1 MSEKISISEIIEQ
14 KSTSCDENKKL
25 WQASKDIIKSVVEHS
40 KQISSQM
47 TEYDIHDERHS
58 EKVIEIM
65 ENLLD
70 EKLKQL
76 SFYELILL
84 YLSAYLHDSGMA
96 LPKWE
101 YEALRVVEG
110 CDEFFDSTLR
120 FSIKNDFKSPQ
131 TFDEIKAIVQN
142 AKLFDY
148 NSAKNYI
155 FIENSEDKVVE
166 NISKLILEYEAFR
179 NRYVTQLKEKNN
191 NYDYI
196 EFSKVIRSEFIRI
209 THHKKAVSNIKNLK
223 NKIETAISP
232 YYTNSFLQ
240 DLGNICQAHGENL
253 DFIKKLP
260 KESEDWENN
269 KNNIQFLALILRLGD
284 IIHFSSDRAPLSLYS
299 EKQISNEA
307 SLKHWKVKFQDVKYT
322 FSTAE
327 DQISISFQ
335 AFCSEPEMYY
345 FLTDYINGI
354 DEEINHFY
362 RLKQNWEKL
371 EKFDNYNII
380 LNPTV
385 LRDNIKYDS
394 DVFIPDDKM
403 KFTLNQAKILNLL
416 MGVQLYKD
424 EFACL
429 REVYQNALD
438 TSKCLLAYNKT
449 KGVSEKIAI
458 EFGVGEEELEGRKRK
473 YIYCLDH
480 GLGMNKHI
488 VENYLLHI
496 GNSYYKS
503 KDFDAKNTDWKFD
516 VKPTSQF
523 GIGILSCYMIAD
535 KLGVTSIYYENQ
547 KELSFILSGI
557 SERFYYRTPQIS
569 DKEKIGAHGTLI
581 KLFLKDSYAKVINA
595 DYIPKMPLF
604 LTERKDEDIAL
615 LDNVEKVKNNLF
627 YILFNY
633 IGIPHSEI
641 HVCVNTTKGE
651 KHPIYQ
657 YNQVFEY
664 KNYDGISKDDIEK
677 LIANYYFL
685 DWHNPYK
692 KYIENIDLIRNH
704 LIETKTKNITLYTI
718 LSLPRKGI
726 TEDDLRILTYAN
738 FIGYKNRTLCI
749 DGIAVNKP
757 PHGLSDYLGS
767 SDKILYYNTLIN
779 FCGENKPILSIDRT
793 SCVQL
798 PSLSSDELTLLKEK
812 LLSNIEEQIIQHIQE
827 EKINSEDKE
836 FLLLY
841 QFICSQCYS
850 YASKIF
856 LDIVRKLDIDI
867 NFYDEGLNQIKISE
881 FVSND
886 EITIGNVNT
895 QDYQEISRQILLG
908 KCINAKLINI
918 SDENLY
924 INSSEYTDIP
934 KRKYYMGDEKSSLST
949 CAIRADKWEGKFAEY
964 DVVSCLWPIVNP
976 KLFDKLTCIVQQNSI
991 SSHCKVI
998 DSSSNA
1004 IQAIARLDPTLINPK
1019 YGIGYRDSS
1028 SFNKEKANIGYP
1040 DKIANEFWLFE
1051 LSNHGET
1058 VRRDKKSPTLFAYI
1072 APRKLS
1078 DLEESRL
1085 KEYEQEDN
1093 IYVEGVR
1100 KGWSIYFLGAMQK
1113 YIIKPGIISRSEIE
1127 LQIPDSY
1134 KKITPD
1140 ISYFDTNNK
1149 QVL

>member
-25 WQASKDIIKSVVEHS
+25 WQVSKDIIESVVEHS

-47 TEYDIHDERHS
+47 SEYDIHDERHS

-65 ENLLD
+65 EHLLV
-70 EKLKQL
+70 EKIEKL

-96 LPKWE
+96 LPNWE
-101 YEALRVVEG
+101 YEALRAVEG
-110 CDEFFDSTLR
+110 CDKYYDSTLK

-166 NISKLILEYEAFR
+166 NISKLILEYETFR
-179 NRYVTQLKEKNN
+179 NRYVTQLKEKNKSC
-191 NYDYI
+191 DYI

-209 THHKKAVSNIKNLK
+209 THHKKAVNNIKNLK

-240 DLGNICQAHGENL
+240 DLENICQAHGENL

-299 EKQISNEA
+299 EKQISNEE
-307 SLKHWKVKFQDVKYT
+307 SLKHWKVKFQDIKYN
-322 FSTAE
+322 FSTIE
-327 DQISISFQ
+327 NQISISFQ
-335 AFCSEPEMYY
+335 AFCSDPEMYY
-345 FLTDYINGI
+345 FLTDYIDGI
-354 DEEINHFY
+354 DEEISNFY
-362 RLKQNWEKL
+362 CLKQNWEKL
-371 EKFDNYNII
+371 EKYNDYNII

-385 LRDNIKYDS
+385 LRDNIKYDR
-394 DVFIPDDKM
+394 DVFIPDEKM

-424 EFACL
+424 KFACL

-449 KGVSEKIAI
+449 KGISEKIAI

-480 GLGMNKHI
+480 GLGMDKYI

-547 KELSFILSGI
+547 KELSFVLSGI
-557 SERFYYRTPQIS
+557 SERFYYKAPLIS
-569 DKEKIGAHGTLI
+569 DKEKIGTHGTLI
-581 KLFLKDSYAKVINA
+581 KLFLKDSYAEVINA

-604 LTERKDEDIAL
+604 LMERMDEDIAL
-615 LDNVEKVKNNLF
+615 LDDVEKVKNNLF

-641 HVCVNTTKGE
+641 QVCVNTKND
-651 KHPIYQ
+651 KKYPLYQ
-657 YNQVFEY
+657 YNQIFDY
-664 KNYDGISKDDIEK
+664 TNYEEITKGDIEK
-677 LIANYYFL
+677 LAANYHFF
-685 DWHNPYK
+685 DGRNPYK

-726 TEDDLRILTYAN
+726 TEENLRILTYAN
-738 FIGYKNRTLCI
+738 FIGYKNRDLCI
-749 DGIAVNKP
+749 DGITVNNFP
-757 PHGLSDYLGS
+757 RGLSDCLGF
-767 SDKILYYNTLIN
+767 SDDILHHTLIN

-793 SCVQL
+793 SCVQF
-798 PSLSSDELTLLKEK
+798 PSFSSDELTQLKEK
-812 LLSNIEEQIIQHIQE
+812 FLFNIEEQIIQHIQD
-827 EKINSEDKE
+827 EKISSEDKE
-836 FLLLY
+836 FFLLY
-841 QFICSQCYS
+841 QFICSQYYS
-850 YASKIF
+850 NATKLL
-856 LDIVRKLDIDI
+856 LDISRKLDNDI
-867 NFYDEGLNQIKISE
+867 NFPDEGLNQIKISA

-886 EITIGNVNT
+886 ETIIKNVNT
-895 QDYQEISRQILLG
+895 RNYQEISRQILLG
-908 KCINAKLINI
+908 KCINAKLIEI
-918 SDENLY
+918 SDDTLY
-924 INSSEYTDIP
+924 INSSEYTDFP
-934 KRKYYMGDEKSSLST
+934 TRKYYMGDEKISLST

-976 KLFDKLTCIVQQNSI
+976 KLFDKLTCVYEQQNI
-991 SSHCKVI
+991 SPHCKLI
-998 DSSSNA
+998 DSSGNA
-1004 IQAIARLDPTLINPK
+1004 IQAIARLNPTLINPK
-1019 YGIGYRDSS
+1019 YGIGCRDNS
-1028 SFNKEKANIGYP
+1028 SFNKDNNDIGNP
-1040 DKIANEFWLFE
+1040 DKIANGFWLFE

-1072 APRKLS
+1072 APRKLN
-1078 DLEESRL
+1078 DLEESLL
-1085 KEYEQEDN
+1085 KEYELEDN
-1093 IYVEGVR
+1093 TYVEGVR

-1113 YIIKPGIISRSEIE
+1113 YIIVPGIISRSKIE
-1127 LQIPDSY
+1127 LRIPEAY
-1134 KKITPD
+1134 KKFTPD
-1140 ISYFDTNNK
+1140 ISYFNTDDK

>member
-25 WQASKDIIKSVVEHS
+25 WQVSKAIIQSVIEHS

-58 EKVIEIM
+58 EKVIEII
-65 ENLLD
+65 ENLLA
-70 EKLKQL
+70 EKIKQL

-96 LPKWE
+96 LPNWE
-101 YEALRVVEG
+101 YKALKAVEG
-110 CDEFFDSTLR
+110 CDKYFDSTLK

-131 TFDEIKAIVQN
+131 TFDEIKTIVQN
-142 AKLFDY
+142 ANLFDY

-299 EKQISNEA
+299 EKQISNEE
-307 SLKHWKVKFQDVKYT
+307 SLKHWKVKFQDVKYS
-322 FSTAE
+322 FSIIE
-327 DQISISFQ
+327 GQISISFQ

-354 DEEINHFY
+354 DEEINNFY
-362 RLKQNWEKL
+362 CLKQNWEKL
-371 EKFDNYNII
+371 ERFDDYNII

-394 DVFIPDDKM
+394 DVFIPDEKM
-403 KFTLNQAKILNLL
+403 KFTLDQAKILNLL

-424 EFACL
+424 KFACL

-449 KGVSEKIAI
+449 KGVSEKLLI

-480 GLGMNKHI
+480 GLGMDKYI

-547 KELSFILSGI
+547 EELSFVLSGI
-557 SERFYYRTPQIS
+557 SERFYYKTPQIS
-569 DKEKIGAHGTLI
+569 DKEKIGTHGTLI
-581 KLFLKDSYAKVINA
+581 KLFLNDSYAEVINA

-604 LTERKDEDIAL
+604 LMERNDEDIAL
-615 LDNVEKVKNNLF
+615 LDNVVKVKNNLF

-633 IGIPHSEI
+633 IGIPHPEI
-641 HVCVNTTKGE
+641 QVCVNTAKGE
-651 KHPIYQ
+651 KHPLYQ

-664 KNYDGISKDDIEK
+664 KNYNGITKDDIEK

-685 DWHNPYK
+685 DGHNPYK
-692 KYIENIDLIRNH
+692 KYIENIDLIRNY
-704 LIETKTKNITLYTI
+704 LIETRTKNITLYTI

-726 TEDDLRILTYAN
+726 TEEDLRILSYAN
-738 FIGYKNRTLCI
+738 FIGYKNRDLCI
-749 DGIAVNKP
+749 DGISVRCSS
-757 PHGLSDYLGS
+757 HELSDCLGF
-767 SDKILYYNTLIN
+767 SDDILHYTLIN
-779 FCGENKPILSIDRT
+779 FSGENRPILSIDRT
-793 SCVQL
+793 SCVRL
-798 PSLSSDELTLLKEK
+798 PSFSSDELIQLKEK
-812 LLSNIEEQIIQHIQE
+812 LLFNIEEQITQHIQK
-827 EKINSEDKE
+827 EKINSTDKE
-836 FLLLY
+836 FFLLY
-841 QFICSQCYS
+841 QFIGSHS
-850 YASKIF
+850 YFNASKLV
-856 LDIVRKLDIDI
+856 LDISKKLDKDM
-867 NFYDEGLNQIKISE
+867 NFPDEGLNQIKISE
-881 FVSND
+881 FVANN
-886 EITIGNVNT
+886 ETTIKNVNT

-908 KCINAKLINI
+908 KCTNAKLIKVFDN
-918 SDENLY
+918 NLY

-934 KRKYYMGDEKSSLST
+934 KGKYYMGDGELSLT
-949 CAIRADKWEGKFAEY
+949 ACAIRADKWEGKFAEY
-964 DVVSCLWPIVNP
+964 DVVSSLWPIVNP
-976 KLFDKLTCIVQQNSI
+976 KLFDKLTCTSQQNSI
-991 SSHCKVI
+991 FSHCKVI
-998 DSSSNA
+998 KSSSNA
-1004 IQAIARLDPTLINPK
+1004 IQAIVKADPTLINPK
-1019 YGIGYRDSS
+1019 YGIGCRDNS
-1028 SFNKEKANIGYP
+1028 SFNKGDNDIGYP

-1051 LSNHGET
+1051 LSNYGET
-1058 VRRDKKSPTLFAYI
+1058 VRRDKKSPTLFVYI

-1140 ISYFDTNNK
+1140 ISYFDTDDK
-1149 QVL
+1149 LVL

>member
-1 MSEKISISEIIEQ
+1 MMSEKISLLKIIEQ
-14 KSTSCDENKKL
+14 KSTSCDKNKKL
-25 WQASKDIIKSVVEHS
+25 WLVSKDIIQSVVEHS

-47 TEYDIHDERHS
+47 SEYDIHDERHS

-65 ENLLD
+65 EHLLV
-70 EKLKQL
+70 EKIEKL

-96 LPKWE
+96 LPNWE
-101 YEALRVVEG
+101 YEALRAVEG
-110 CDEFFDSTLR
+110 CDKYYDSTLK

-209 THHKKAVSNIKNLK
+209 THHKKAVNNIKNLK

-232 YYTNSFLQ
+232 YYTNTFLQ
-240 DLGNICQAHGENL
+240 DLENICQAHGENL

-299 EKQISNEA
+299 EKQISNEE
-307 SLKHWKVKFQDVKYT
+307 SLKHWKVKFQDIKYN
-322 FSTAE
+322 FSTIKN
-327 DQISISFQ
+327 QISISFQ
-335 AFCSEPEMYY
+335 AFCSKPEMYY
-345 FLTDYINGI
+345 FLTDSINGI
-354 DEEINHFY
+354 DEEINNFN
-362 RLKQNWEKL
+362 RLKQTWEKI
-371 EKFDNYNII
+371 EKFDVYNII

-385 LRDNIKYDS
+385 LRDKIKYNS
-394 DVFIPDDKM
+394 DVFIPDEKM
-403 KFTLNQAKILNLL
+403 KFTLNQSKILNLL

-424 EFACL
+424 KFACL

-438 TSKCLLAYNKT
+438 SSKCLLAYNKT
-449 KGVSEKIAI
+449 KGVSEKILI

-480 GLGMNKHI
+480 GLGMDKYI

-535 KLGVTSIYYENQ
+535 KLGVTSVYYENQ
-547 KELSFILSGI
+547 KELSFVLSGI

-569 DKEKIGAHGTLI
+569 DKDKIGTHGTLI
-581 KLFLKDSYAKVINA
+581 KLFLKDSYADVVNA
-595 DYIPKMPLF
+595 EYIPKMPLF
-604 LTERKDEDIAL
+604 LMGIKDEDIAL
-615 LDNVEKVKNNLF
+615 LDDVKKVKNNLF

-633 IGIPHSEI
+633 IGIPHSDI
-641 HVCVNTTKGE
+641 QVCINTTNGE
-651 KHPIYQ
+651 KHPLYQ
-657 YNQVFEY
+657 YNQVFECE
-664 KNYDGISKDDIEK
+664 NCDGITKDDIEK

-685 DWHNPYK
+685 DGHNPYK
-692 KYIENIDLIRNH
+692 KYIENIDLIRNY
-704 LIETKTKNITLYTI
+704 LIETKTKDVTLYTI

-726 TEDDLRILTYAN
+726 TEENLRILTYAD
-738 FIGYKNRTLCI
+738 FIGHKNRDLCI
-749 DGIAVNKP
+749 DGISVNNFS
-757 PHGLSDYLGS
+757 HRLSDCLGLSD
-767 SDKILYYNTLIN
+767 DILHYTLVN

-798 PSLSSDELTLLKEK
+798 PSFSSDEQTELKEK
-812 LLSNIEEQIIQHIQE
+812 FLVNVEEQIIQHIQA
-827 EKINSEDKE
+827 EKISSTDKE
-836 FLLLY
+836 FFLLY
-841 QFICSQCYS
+841 QFICSRFCS
-850 YASKIF
+850 NASKLV
-856 LDIVRKLDIDI
+856 LDISKKINNDI
-867 NFYDEGLNQIKISE
+867 NFPDEGLNQIKITD
-881 FVSND
+881 FRSND
-886 EITIGNVNT
+886 EITIENVNT

-908 KCINAKLINI
+908 KCINAKLINVF
-918 SDENLY
+918 DNNLY

-934 KRKYYMGDEKSSLST
+934 KGKFYMDDEKISLST

-964 DVVSCLWPIVNP
+964 DVVSSLWPIVNP
-976 KLFDKLTCIVQQNSI
+976 KLFDKLTCLSLRNSI

-998 DSSSNA
+998 ESSSNA
-1004 IQAIARLDPTLINPK
+1004 IQAIARANPTLINPK
-1019 YGIGYRDSS
+1019 YGIGCRDNS
-1028 SFNKEKANIGYP
+1028 SFNKDNINIGNP

-1058 VRRDKKSPTLFAYI
+1058 EHNEKKSPTLFVYI
-1072 APRKLS
+1072 APRKLN
-1078 DLEESRL
+1078 DLEESLL
-1085 KEYEQEDN
+1085 KDYEQKDD
-1093 IYVEGVR
+1093 IYVQGVR
-1100 KGWSIYFLGAMQK
+1100 NGWSIYFLGMMKK
-1113 YIIKPGIISRSEIE
+1113 YIIVPGIISRSEME
-1127 LQIPDSY
+1127 SQIP
-1134 KKITPD
+1134 KTFKEITPD
-1140 ISYFDTNNK
+1140 ISYFDTDGK

>member
-1 MSEKISISEIIEQ
+1 MSEKVSILEIIEQ
-14 KSTSCDENKKL
+14 KSTSCDENSKL
-25 WQASKDIIKSVVEHS
+25 WQVSKEIIKSVVEHS

-58 EKVIEIM
+58 EKVIEII
-65 ENLLD
+65 ENLLA
-70 EKLKQL
+70 EKLNQL
-76 SFYELILL
+76 SFYEIILL

-101 YEALRVVEG
+101 YEALRAVEG
-110 CDEFFDSTLR
+110 CDEYFDSTLN

-131 TFDEIKAIVQN
+131 TFDEIKAIVIKAN
-142 AKLFDY
+142 LFNYD
-148 NSAKNYI
+148 SAKNYI
-155 FIENSEDKVVE
+155 FIENSEDKVIE
-166 NISKLILEYEAFR
+166 SISKLILEYEAFR
-179 NRYVTQLKEKNN
+179 NRYVTELKEKKNTH
-191 NYDYI
+191 DYI
-196 EFSKVIRSEFIRI
+196 EFSKIIRSEFIRI

-223 NKIETAISP
+223 TKIESAISP

-240 DLGNICQAHGENL
+240 NLGNICQAHGENP
-253 DFIKKLP
+253 DFIKQLP

-299 EKQISNEA
+299 EKQISNEE
-307 SLKHWKVKFQDVKYT
+307 SLKHWKVKFQDVKYN
-322 FSTAE
+322 FSTIE

-345 FLTDYINGI
+345 FLSDYINGI
-354 DEEINHFY
+354 DEEINNFY
-362 RLKQNWEKL
+362 CLKQNWEKL
-371 EKFDNYNII
+371 ERFNEYNIL

-394 DVFIPDDKM
+394 DVFIPDEKM

-424 EFACL
+424 QFACL

-449 KGVSEKIAI
+449 KGISEKISI
-458 EFGVGEEELEGRKRK
+458 EFGIGEENLEGRNRK

-480 GLGMNKHI
+480 GLGMDKYI

-516 VKPTSQF
+516 VKPISQF

-557 SERFYYRTPQIS
+557 SERFYYKTPQIS
-569 DKEKIGAHGTLI
+569 DKEKIGTHGTLI
-581 KLFLKDSYAKVINA
+581 KLFLKDPYAEVINA

-604 LTERKDEDIAL
+604 LMEEKDEDIAL
-615 LDNVEKVKNNLF
+615 LDDVKKVKNNLF

-633 IGIPHSEI
+633 IGIPHPEI
-641 HVCVNTTKGE
+641 QVCVNTTKGE
-651 KHPIYQ
+651 KHPLYQ

-664 KNYDGISKDDIEK
+664 KNYDGITKDDIEK
-677 LIANYYFL
+677 LIANYFFL
-685 DWHNPYK
+685 DGHNPYK
-692 KYIENIDLIRNH
+692 KYIENIDLIRNY

-726 TEDDLRILTYAN
+726 TAEDIKLLNYAS
-738 FIGYKNRTLCI
+738 FIGNKHGDLCI
-749 DGIAVNKP
+749 DGIAVSHSS
-757 PHGLSDYLGS
+757 HGLSEYLGI
-767 SDKILYYNTLIN
+767 SDSIMHYTLIN
-779 FCGENKPILSIDRT
+779 FSGENKPLLSIDRT

-798 PSLSSDELTLLKEK
+798 PSFSSDELLQIKENFLL
-812 LLSNIEEQIIQHIQE
+812 NIEKQIIQHIQD
-827 EKINSEDKE
+827 EKISSEDKE
-836 FLLLY
+836 FSLLY
-841 QFICSQCYS
+841 QFICSRCY
-850 YASKIF
+850 YNASKLV
-856 LDIVRKLDIDI
+856 LDISKKLGNDIC
-867 NFYDEGLNQIKISE
+867 FPDEGLNQIKLSE
-881 FVSND
+881 FLSKD
-886 EITIGNVNT
+886 EITIENVNT

-908 KCINAKLINI
+908 KCINAELINVF
-918 SDENLY
+918 DNNLY
-924 INSSEYTDIP
+924 INSSTYTDIP
-934 KRKYYMGDEKSSLST
+934 KGKYYMGDGKLSLSA
-949 CAIRADKWEGKFAEY
+949 CAIRADKWEGKFEEY

-976 KLFDKLTCIVQQNSI
+976 KLFDKLTCMSQQNSI

-1004 IQAIARLDPTLINPK
+1004 IQAIARANPTLINPK
-1019 YGIGYRDSS
+1019 YGIGCRDNS
-1028 SFNKEKANIGYP
+1028 SFNKDSINIGNP
-1040 DKIANEFWLFE
+1040 DKIANGFWLFE

-1058 VRRDKKSPTLFAYI
+1058 VREEKKSPTLFAYI

-1078 DLEESRL
+1078 ESEESLL
-1085 KEYEQEDN
+1085 KEYEQKDKTFF
-1093 IYVEGVR
+1093 EGVR
-1100 KGWSIYFLGAMQK
+1100 NGWSIYFLGAMQK
-1113 YIIKPGIISRSEIE
+1113 YIIVPGIISRSEIE
-1127 LQIPDSY
+1127 MQIPEAF
-1134 KKITPD
+1134 KNFTPD

>member
-1 MSEKISISEIIEQ
+1 MSEKVSIIEIIEQ
-14 KSTSCDENKKL
+14 KSASCDENKKL
-25 WQASKDIIKSVVEHS
+25 WQVSKDIIESVVEHS

-47 TEYDIHDERHS
+47 SEYDIHDERHS

-65 ENLLD
+65 EHLLV
-70 EKLKQL
+70 EKIEKL

-96 LPKWE
+96 LPNWE
-101 YEALRVVEG
+101 YEALRAVEG
-110 CDEFFDSTLR
+110 CDKYYDSTLK

-179 NRYVTQLKEKNN
+179 NRYVTQLKEKKNTH
-191 NYDYI
+191 DYI

-299 EKQISNEA
+299 EKQISNEE
-307 SLKHWKVKFQDVKYT
+307 SLKHWKVKFQDVKYN
-322 FSTAE
+322 FSTTE

-354 DEEINHFY
+354 DEEINNFY
-362 RLKQNWEKL
+362 CLKQNWEKL
-371 EKFDNYNII
+371 ERFNEYNIL

-385 LRDNIKYDS
+385 LRDNIKYDRE
-394 DVFIPDDKM
+394 VFIPDEKM
-403 KFTLNQAKILNLL
+403 KFTLNQSKILNLL

-449 KGVSEKIAI
+449 KGISEKISI

-480 GLGMNKHI
+480 GLGMDKYI

-516 VKPTSQF
+516 VKPISQF

-547 KELSFILSGI
+547 KELSFVLSGI
-557 SERFYYRTPQIS
+557 SERFYYKTPLIS
-569 DKEKIGAHGTLI
+569 DKEKIGTHGTLI
-581 KLFLKDSYAKVINA
+581 KLFLKDSYAEVINA

-604 LTERKDEDIAL
+604 LMERKDEDIAL
-615 LDNVEKVKNNLF
+615 LDDVVKVKNNLF

-641 HVCVNTTKGE
+641 QVCVNTINGE
-651 KHPIYQ
+651 KHSLYQ

-664 KNYDGISKDDIEK
+664 KNYDGITKDDIEK
-677 LIANYYFL
+677 LVANYLFFDGY
-685 DWHNPYK
+685 NPYK
-692 KYIENIDLIRNH
+692 KFIENIDLIRNY

-726 TEDDLRILTYAN
+726 TTNDVKLLNYAN
-738 FIGYKNRTLCI
+738 FIGYKNRDLCI
-749 DGIAVNKP
+749 DGISVRCSS
-757 PHGLSDYLGS
+757 HELSDCLGF
-767 SDKILYYNTLIN
+767 SDDILHYTLIN
-779 FCGENKPILSIDRT
+779 FSGENRPILSIDRT
-793 SCVQL
+793 SCVRL
-798 PSLSSDELTLLKEK
+798 PSFSSDELMQLKEK
-812 LLSNIEEQIIQHIQE
+812 LLFNIEEQITQHIQK
-827 EKINSEDKE
+827 EKINSTDKE
-836 FLLLY
+836 FFLLY
-841 QFICSQCYS
+841 QFIGSHS
-850 YASKIF
+850 YFNASKLV
-856 LDIVRKLDIDI
+856 LDISKKLDNDI
-867 NFYDEGLNQIKISE
+867 NFPDEGLNQIKISE
-881 FVSND
+881 FISNN
-886 EITIGNVNT
+886 ETTIKNVNT

-908 KCINAKLINI
+908 KCTNAKLIKVFDN
-918 SDENLY
+918 NLY
-924 INSSEYTDIP
+924 INSSEYTIIP
-934 KRKYYMGDEKSSLST
+934 KGKYYMDDGELSLTT

-976 KLFDKLTCIVQQNSI
+976 KLFDKLTCISQQKSI

-998 DSSSNA
+998 NSSSNA
-1004 IQAIARLDPTLINPK
+1004 IQAIARLNPTLINPK
-1019 YGIGYRDSS
+1019 YGIGCRDNS
-1028 SFNKEKANIGYP
+1028 SFYKDNINIDNP
-1040 DKIANEFWLFE
+1040 DKIANGFWLFE

-1058 VRRDKKSPTLFAYI
+1058 ERKEKKSPTLFVYI

-1078 DLEESRL
+1078 DSEESFL

-1093 IYVEGVR
+1093 TFVEGVR
-1100 KGWSIYFLGAMQK
+1100 KGWSIYFLGAMKK
-1113 YIIKPGIISRSEIE
+1113 YIIVPGIISRSEMESKI
-1127 LQIPDSY
+1127 QKVS
-1134 KKITPD
+1134 KKNTSD
-1140 ISYFDTNNK
+1140 ISYFDTDDK
-1149 QVL
+1149 LVL

>member
-1 MSEKISISEIIEQ
+1 MSEKISIIEIIEQ
-14 KSTSCDENKKL
+14 KSASCDENKKL
-25 WQASKDIIKSVVEHS
+25 WQVSKDIIESVVEHS

-47 TEYDIHDERHS
+47 SEYDIHDERHS
-58 EKVIEIM
+58 EKVIEII
-65 ENLLD
+65 ENLLA
-70 EKLKQL
+70 EKIKQL

-96 LPKWE
+96 LPNWE
-101 YEALRVVEG
+101 YEALRAVEG
-110 CDEFFDSTLR
+110 CDDFFDSTLR

-166 NISKLILEYEAFR
+166 NISKLILEYETFR

-299 EKQISNEA
+299 EKQISNEE
-307 SLKHWKVKFQDVKYT
+307 SLKHWKVKFQDVKYN
-322 FSTAE
+322 FSTIE
-327 DQISISFQ
+327 NQISISFQ

-354 DEEINHFY
+354 DEEINNFY
-362 RLKQNWEKL
+362 RLKQTWEKS
-371 EKFDNYNII
+371 EKFDVYNII
-380 LNPTV
+380 LNPAV

-394 DVFIPDDKM
+394 EVFIPDEKM
-403 KFTLNQAKILNLL
+403 KFTLNQSKILNLL

-424 EFACL
+424 KFACL

-449 KGVSEKIAI
+449 KGISEKISI
-458 EFGVGEEELEGRKRK
+458 EFGVGEEILEGRNRK

-480 GLGMNKHI
+480 GLGMDKYI

-516 VKPTSQF
+516 VKPISQF

-547 KELSFILSGI
+547 KELSFVLSGI
-557 SERFYYRTPQIS
+557 SERFYYKTPQIS
-569 DKEKIGAHGTLI
+569 DKEKIGSHGTLI
-581 KLFLKDSYAKVINA
+581 KLFLKDSYAEVINA

-604 LTERKDEDIAL
+604 LMERKDEDIAL
-615 LDNVEKVKNNLF
+615 LDNVERVKNNLF

-641 HVCVNTTKGE
+641 QVCVNTTNSE
-651 KHPIYQ
+651 KHPLYQ
-657 YNQVFEY
+657 YNQVFDY
-664 KNYDGISKDDIEK
+664 TNYEGITKDDIER
-677 LIANYYFL
+677 LVANYHFF
-685 DWHNPYK
+685 DGHNPYK
-692 KYIENIDLIRNH
+692 KYIENIDFICNYV
-704 LIETKTKNITLYTI
+704 IETKTDNITLYTI
-718 LSLPRKGI
+718 LSLPKKGI
-726 TEDDLRILTYAN
+726 TADEVKLLNYAD
-738 FIGYKNRTLCI
+738 FIGNKHGCLCI
-749 DGIAVNKP
+749 DGISVEHS
-757 PHGLSDYLGS
+757 PHSVYDFLGLNENLLHYS
-767 SDKILYYNTLIN
+767 LIN
-779 FCGENKPILSIDRT
+779 FSGEKKPILSVDRT
-793 SCVQL
+793 SCIQL
-798 PSLSSDELTLLKEK
+798 PKLTPDEVNQLRDEFILNIENQIKHHIRKEQIDSKDKEFFLLYEFICSRYFSIASKLVVDIATSEENDIFFPDDSLSHLKIAD
-812 LLSNIEEQIIQHIQE
+812 LLSNEETKIENVNIQE
-827 EKINSEDKE
+827 
-836 FLLLY
+836 
-841 QFICSQCYS
+841 
-850 YASKIF
+850 
-856 LDIVRKLDIDI
+856 
-867 NFYDEGLNQIKISE
+867 
-881 FVSND
+881 
-886 EITIGNVNT
+886 
-895 QDYQEISRQILLG
+895 YQEISRQILLG
-908 KCINAKLINI
+908 KCINPDLVIVH
-918 SDENLY
+918 DDNLY
-924 INSSEYTDIP
+924 VKSSNYTDIP
-934 KRKYYMGDEKSSLST
+934 MGKYYFGNKNLSLSA

-964 DVVSCLWPIVNP
+964 DVVSSLWPIVNP
-976 KLFDKLTCIVQQNSI
+976 KLFNKLTCISQQNSI
-991 SSHCKVI
+991 SSHCKLI
-998 DSSSNA
+998 DSSGNA
-1004 IQAIARLDPTLINPK
+1004 IQAIARLNPTLINPNF
-1019 YGIGYRDSS
+1019 GIGYKEKS
-1028 SFNKEKANIGYP
+1028 SFNKNNIEIGIP
-1040 DKIANEFWLFE
+1040 DKIANGFWLFE
-1051 LSNHGET
+1051 LSNQGET
-1058 VRRDKKSPTLFAYI
+1058 ERKEKKSPTLFVYI
-1072 APRKLS
+1072 APRKLN
-1078 DLEESRL
+1078 DLEENLL
-1085 KEYEQEDN
+1085 KEYEEKDKV
-1093 IYVEGVR
+1093 YVEGVR
-1100 KGWSIYFLGAMQK
+1100 NGWSIYFLGAMQK
-1113 YIIKPGIISRSEIE
+1113 YIIVPGIISRSEIE
-1127 LQIPDSY
+1127 LQIPESF
-1134 KKITPD
+1134 KKITPE

>member
-1 MSEKISISEIIEQ
+1 MSEKVSIIEIIEQ
-14 KSTSCDENKKL
+14 KSASCEENKKL
-25 WQASKDIIKSVVEHS
+25 WQVSKDIIESVVEHS

-47 TEYDIHDERHS
+47 SEYDIHDERHS

-65 ENLLD
+65 EHLLV
-70 EKLKQL
+70 EKIEKL

-101 YEALRVVEG
+101 YEALRAVEG
-110 CDEFFDSTLR
+110 CNEFFDSTLR

-299 EKQISNEA
+299 EKQISNEE
-307 SLKHWKVKFQDVKYT
+307 SLKHWKVKFQDIKYN
-322 FSTAE
+322 FSTIE
-327 DQISISFQ
+327 NQISISFQ
-335 AFCSEPEMYY
+335 AFCSDPEMYY

-354 DEEINHFY
+354 DEEINNFY
-362 RLKQNWEKL
+362 CLKQNWEKL
-371 EKFDNYNII
+371 EKYNDYNII

-385 LRDNIKYDS
+385 LRDNIKYDR
-394 DVFIPDDKM
+394 DVFIPDEKM

-424 EFACL
+424 KFACL

-449 KGVSEKIAI
+449 KGISEKILI

-480 GLGMNKHI
+480 GLGMDKYI

-516 VKPTSQF
+516 VKPISQF

-547 KELSFILSGI
+547 KELSFVLSGI
-557 SERFYYRTPQIS
+557 SERFYYKTPLIS
-569 DKEKIGAHGTLI
+569 DKEKIGTHGTLI
-581 KLFLKDSYAKVINA
+581 KLFLKDSYAEVINA

-604 LTERKDEDIAL
+604 LMERKDEDIAL
-615 LDNVEKVKNNLF
+615 LDDVVKVKNNLF

-641 HVCVNTTKGE
+641 QVCVNTINGE
-651 KHPIYQ
+651 KHPLYQ

-664 KNYDGISKDDIEK
+664 KNYDGITKDDIEK

-685 DWHNPYK
+685 DGRNPYK
-692 KYIENIDLIRNH
+692 KYIENIDLIRNY

-718 LSLPRKGI
+718 LSLPKKGI
-726 TEDDLRILTYAN
+726 TEENLRILTYAN
-738 FIGYKNRTLCI
+738 FIGYKNRDLCI
-749 DGIAVNKP
+749 DGITVNNFP
-757 PHGLSDYLGS
+757 RGLFDCLGFSD
-767 SDKILYYNTLIN
+767 DILHHTLIN

-793 SCVQL
+793 SCVRF
-798 PSLSSDELTLLKEK
+798 PSFSSDELTQLKEK
-812 LLSNIEEQIIQHIQE
+812 FLFNIEEQIIQHIQD
-827 EKINSEDKE
+827 EKISSADKE
-836 FLLLY
+836 FFLLY
-841 QFICSQCYS
+841 QFICSQYYS
-850 YASKIF
+850 NATKLL
-856 LDIVRKLDIDI
+856 LDISRKLDNDI
-867 NFYDEGLNQIKISE
+867 NFPDEGLNQIKISA
-881 FVSND
+881 FVSN
-886 EITIGNVNT
+886 EETTIKNVNT
-895 QDYQEISRQILLG
+895 RNYQEISRQILLG
-908 KCINAKLINI
+908 KCINAKLIEI
-918 SDENLY
+918 SDDTLY

-934 KRKYYMGDEKSSLST
+934 TRKYYMGDEKISLST

-976 KLFDKLTCIVQQNSI
+976 KLFDKLTRMSQQNSI

-1004 IQAIARLDPTLINPK
+1004 IQAIARLNPTLINPK
-1019 YGIGYRDSS
+1019 YGIGCRDNS
-1028 SFNKEKANIGYP
+1028 SFYKDNINIDNP
-1040 DKIANEFWLFE
+1040 DKIANGFWLFE

-1058 VRRDKKSPTLFAYI
+1058 ERKEKKSPTLFVYI

-1078 DLEESRL
+1078 DSEESFL
-1085 KEYEQEDN
+1085 KGYEQEDN
-1093 IYVEGVR
+1093 TFVEGVR
-1100 KGWSIYFLGAMQK
+1100 KGWSIYFLGAMKK
-1113 YIIKPGIISRSEIE
+1113 YIIVPGIISRSEMESKI
-1127 LQIPDSY
+1127 QKVS
-1134 KKITPD
+1134 KKNTSD
-1140 ISYFDTNNK
+1140 ISYFDTDDK
-1149 QVL
+1149 LVL

>member
-25 WQASKDIIKSVVEHS
+25 WQVSKDIIESVVEHS

-47 TEYDIHDERHS
+47 SEYDIHDERHS

-65 ENLLD
+65 EHLLV
-70 EKLKQL
+70 EKIEKL

-96 LPKWE
+96 LPNWE
-101 YEALRVVEG
+101 YEALRAVEG
-110 CDEFFDSTLR
+110 CDKYYDSTLK

-179 NRYVTQLKEKNN
+179 NRYVTQLKEKKNTH
-191 NYDYI
+191 DYI
-196 EFSKVIRSEFIRI
+196 EFSKAIRSEFIRI
-209 THHKKAVSNIKNLK
+209 THHKKAVCNIKNLK
-223 NKIETAISP
+223 NKIKTAISS
-232 YYTNSFLQ
+232 YYTNNFLQ

-284 IIHFSSDRAPLSLYS
+284 IIHFSSDRAPLSLFS
-299 EKQISNEA
+299 EKQISDEE
-307 SLKHWKVKFQDVKYT
+307 SLKHWKVKFQDVKYI
-322 FSTAE
+322 FSTIE
-327 DQISISFQ
+327 GQISISFQ
-335 AFCSEPEMYY
+335 AFCSEPQMYY

-354 DEEINHFY
+354 DEEIKNFY
-362 RLKQNWEKL
+362 SLKQNWETL
-371 EKFDNYNII
+371 EKYDKYNVN
-380 LNPTV
+380 LNPNV
-385 LRDNIKYDS
+385 LRENIKYDGE
-394 DVFIPDDKM
+394 VFIPDEKM

-424 EFACL
+424 KFACL

-449 KGVSEKIAI
+449 KGVSEKISI

-480 GLGMNKHI
+480 GLGMDKYI

-516 VKPTSQF
+516 VKPISQF

-547 KELSFILSGI
+547 KELSFVLSGI
-557 SERFYYRTPQIS
+557 SERFYYKTPQIS
-569 DKEKIGAHGTLI
+569 DKEKIGTHGTLI
-581 KLFLKDSYAKVINA
+581 KLFLKDSYAEVINA

-604 LTERKDEDIAL
+604 LMESNDKDIAL
-615 LDNVEKVKNNLF
+615 LDDVVRVKNNLF

-641 HVCVNTTKGE
+641 QVCVNTTKGE
-651 KHPIYQ
+651 KHPLYQ

-664 KNYDGISKDDIEK
+664 KNYDGITKDDIEK

-685 DWHNPYK
+685 DGRNPYK
-692 KYIENIDLIRNH
+692 KYIENIDLIRNY

-718 LSLPRKGI
+718 LSLPKKGI
-726 TEDDLRILTYAN
+726 TEENLRILTYAN
-738 FIGYKNRTLCI
+738 FIGYKNRDLCI
-749 DGIAVNKP
+749 DGITVNNFP
-757 PHGLSDYLGS
+757 RGLSDCLGF
-767 SDKILYYNTLIN
+767 SDDILHHTLIN

-793 SCVQL
+793 SCVRF
-798 PSLSSDELTLLKEK
+798 PSFSSDELTQLKEK
-812 LLSNIEEQIIQHIQE
+812 FLFNIEEQIIQHIQD
-827 EKINSEDKE
+827 EKISSADKE
-836 FLLLY
+836 FFLLY
-841 QFICSQCYS
+841 QFICSQYYS
-850 YASKIF
+850 NATKLL
-856 LDIVRKLDIDI
+856 LDISRKLDNDI
-867 NFYDEGLNQIKISE
+867 NFPDEGLNQIKISA
-881 FVSND
+881 FVSN
-886 EITIGNVNT
+886 EETTIKNVNT
-895 QDYQEISRQILLG
+895 RNYQEISRQILLG
-908 KCINAKLINI
+908 KCINAKLINVF
-918 SDENLY
+918 DNNLY

-934 KRKYYMGDEKSSLST
+934 KRKYYMGEGELSLST

-976 KLFDKLTCIVQQNSI
+976 KLFDKLTCISQQNSI

-998 DSSSNA
+998 DSSSNS
-1004 IQAIARLDPTLINPK
+1004 IQAIARANPTLINPK
-1019 YGIGYRDSS
+1019 YGIGCRDNS
-1028 SFNKEKANIGYP
+1028 SFNKGDNDIGYP

-1058 VRRDKKSPTLFAYI
+1058 VRRDKKSPTLFVYI
-1072 APRKLS
+1072 APRMLS
-1078 DLEESRL
+1078 DLEEHLL
-1085 KEYEQEDN
+1085 KEYEEKDKT
-1093 IYVEGVR
+1093 YVEGVR
-1100 KGWSIYFLGAMQK
+1100 NGWSIYFLGAMQK

-1140 ISYFDTNNK
+1140 ISYFDTDDK

>member
-1 MSEKISISEIIEQ
+1 MSEKVSIIEIIEQ
-14 KSTSCDENKKL
+14 KSASCDENKKL
-25 WQASKDIIKSVVEHS
+25 WQVSKDIIESVVEHS

-65 ENLLD
+65 ESLLAD
-70 EKLKQL
+70 KLKQL

-110 CDEFFDSTLR
+110 CDDFFDSTLR

-166 NISKLILEYEAFR
+166 NISILILEYESFR

-191 NYDYI
+191 NHDYI
-196 EFSKVIRSEFIRI
+196 EFSKVIRSEFIRT

-223 NKIETAISP
+223 NKIKTAISL

-253 DFIKKLP
+253 AFIKKLP
-260 KESEDWENN
+260 KESKDWENN

-284 IIHFSSDRAPLSLYS
+284 IIHFSSDRTPLSLFS
-299 EKQISNEA
+299 EKQISDED
-307 SLKHWKVKFQDVKYT
+307 SLKHWKVKFQDVKYS
-322 FSTAE
+322 FSTIE
-327 DQISISFQ
+327 GQISISFQ
-335 AFCSEPEMYY
+335 AFCSDPEMYY

-354 DEEINHFY
+354 DEEINNFY
-362 RLKQNWEKL
+362 CLKQNWEKL
-371 EKFDNYNII
+371 EKYNDYNII
-380 LNPTV
+380 LNPTA
-385 LRDNIKYDS
+385 LRDNIKYDR
-394 DVFIPDDKM
+394 DVFIPDEKM

-424 EFACL
+424 KFACL

-449 KGVSEKIAI
+449 KGISEKISI
-458 EFGVGEEELEGRKRK
+458 EFGVGEEILEGRNRK

-480 GLGMNKHI
+480 GLGMDKYI
-488 VENYLLHI
+488 VEKYLLHI

-503 KDFDAKNTDWKFD
+503 RDFDAKNTDWKFD

-535 KLGVTSIYYENQ
+535 KLSVTSVYYENQ
-547 KELSFILSGI
+547 KELSFVLSGI
-557 SERFYYRTPQIS
+557 SERFYYKIPQIS
-569 DKEKIGAHGTLI
+569 DKEKIGTHGTLI
-581 KLFLKDSYAKVINA
+581 KLFLKDSYAEVINA
-595 DYIPKMPLF
+595 DYIPKMPL
-604 LTERKDEDIAL
+604 LLMVSNDKDIEL
-615 LDNVEKVKNNLF
+615 LDDVVKVKNNLF

-641 HVCVNTTKGE
+641 QVCVNTTKGE
-651 KHPIYQ
+651 KHPLYQ

-664 KNYDGISKDDIEK
+664 KNYDGITKDDIEK

-685 DWHNPYK
+685 DGRNPYK
-692 KYIENIDLIRNH
+692 KYTENIDLIRNY

-718 LSLPRKGI
+718 LSLPKKGI
-726 TEDDLRILTYAN
+726 TEENLRILTYAN
-738 FIGYKNRTLCI
+738 FIGYKNRDLCI
-749 DGIAVNKP
+749 DGITVNNFP
-757 PHGLSDYLGS
+757 RGLSDCLGF
-767 SDKILYYNTLIN
+767 SDDILHHTLIN

-793 SCVQL
+793 SCVRF
-798 PSLSSDELTLLKEK
+798 PSFSSDELTQLKEK
-812 LLSNIEEQIIQHIQE
+812 FLFNIEEQIIQHIQD
-827 EKINSEDKE
+827 EKISSADKE
-836 FLLLY
+836 FFLLY
-841 QFICSQCYS
+841 QFICSQYYS
-850 YASKIF
+850 NATKLL
-856 LDIVRKLDIDI
+856 LDISRKLDNDI
-867 NFYDEGLNQIKISE
+867 SFPDEGLNQIKVSE
-881 FVSND
+881 FVSNN
-886 EITIGNVNT
+886 EMTIKNVNT

-908 KCINAKLINI
+908 KCINAKFINVF
-918 SDENLY
+918 DNNLY

-934 KRKYYMGDEKSSLST
+934 TRKYYMDDEKISLST

-976 KLFDKLTCIVQQNSI
+976 KLFDKLTCVYEQKNI
-991 SSHCKVI
+991 SPHCKLI
-998 DSSSNA
+998 DSSGNA
-1004 IQAIARLDPTLINPK
+1004 IQAIARLNPTLINPK
-1019 YGIGYRDSS
+1019 YGIGCRDNS
-1028 SFNKEKANIGYP
+1028 SFSKDNNDIGNP
-1040 DKIANEFWLFE
+1040 DKIANGFWLFE

-1078 DLEESRL
+1078 DLEEHLL
-1085 KEYEQEDN
+1085 KEYEEKDKT
-1093 IYVEGVR
+1093 YVEGVR
-1100 KGWSIYFLGAMQK
+1100 NGWSIYFLGAMQK
-1113 YIIKPGIISRSEIE
+1113 YIIKPGIISRSDIE
-1127 LQIPDSY
+1127 LQIPEAY
-1134 KKITPD
+1134 KEITPD
-1140 ISYFDTNNK
+1140 ISYFNTDDK
-1149 QVL
+1149 LVL

>member
-1 MSEKISISEIIEQ
+1 MSEKISLLEIIEQ

-25 WQASKDIIKSVVEHS
+25 WQKSKDIKQSVVDHS

-58 EKVIEIM
+58 EKVIEII
-65 ENLLD
+65 ENLLV

-96 LPKWE
+96 LPNWE
-101 YEALRVVEG
+101 YEALRAVEG
-110 CDEFFDSTLR
+110 CDEHFDSTLR
-120 FSIKNDFKSPQ
+120 LSIKNDFKPQ
-131 TFDEIKAIVQN
+131 HTFDEIKAIVQN
-142 AKLFDY
+142 ANLFDY
-148 NSAKNYI
+148 NSAKNYV
-155 FIENSEDKVVE
+155 FIEDSEDKVVE
-166 NISKLILEYEAFR
+166 SISKLILEYEAFR
-179 NRYVTQLKEKNN
+179 NRYVTQLKEKKNTH
-191 NYDYI
+191 DYI
-196 EFSKVIRSEFIRI
+196 ELSKVIRSEFIRI

-232 YYTNSFLQ
+232 YYTNNFLQ

-299 EKQISNEA
+299 EKQISNEE
-307 SLKHWKVKFQDVKYT
+307 SLKHWRVKFQDVKYS
-322 FSTAE
+322 FSTIE

-335 AFCSEPEMYY
+335 AFCSEPQMYY

-354 DEEINHFY
+354 DEEINNFY
-362 RLKQNWEKL
+362 CLKQNWEKL
-371 EKFDNYNII
+371 EKFNDYNII

-385 LRDNIKYDS
+385 LRDKIKYNS
-394 DVFIPDDKM
+394 DVFIPDEKM
-403 KFTLNQAKILNLL
+403 KFTLNQSKILNLL

-438 TSKCLLAYNKT
+438 SSKCLLAYNKT
-449 KGVSEKIAI
+449 KGVSEKILI

-480 GLGMNKHI
+480 GLGMDKYI
-488 VENYLLHI
+488 VEKYLLHI

-557 SERFYYRTPQIS
+557 SERFYYKTPQIS
-569 DKEKIGAHGTLI
+569 DKDKIGTHGTLI
-581 KLFLKDSYAKVINA
+581 KLFLKDSYAKAINA

-604 LTERKDEDIAL
+604 LMKPKDEDIAL
-615 LDNVEKVKNNLF
+615 LDDVKKVKNNLF
-627 YILFNY
+627 YILFDY

-641 HVCVNTTKGE
+641 QVRINTTNGE
-651 KHPIYQ
+651 KHPLYQ

-664 KNYDGISKDDIEK
+664 KNYDGITKDDIEK
-677 LIANYYFL
+677 LIANYHFL
-685 DWHNPYK
+685 DGHNPYK
-692 KYIENIDLIRNH
+692 KYIENIDLIKNY

-726 TEDDLRILTYAN
+726 AEEDSRILAYAN
-738 FIGYKNRTLCI
+738 FIGYKNKDLCI
-749 DGIAVNKP
+749 DGIAVNNF
-757 PHGLSDYLGS
+757 PHGLSDCLGLS
-767 SDKILYYNTLIN
+767 NDIIHYTLIN

-793 SCVQL
+793 SCVQF
-798 PSLSSDELTLLKEK
+798 PSFSSDEQTQLKEK
-812 LLSNIEEQIIQHIQE
+812 FLVNIEKQIIQHIQE
-827 EKINSEDKE
+827 EKISSTDKE
-836 FLLLY
+836 FFLLY
-841 QFICSQCYS
+841 QFICSRCFS
-850 YASKIF
+850 NASKLV
-856 LDIVRKLDIDI
+856 LDISKKLDIDI
-867 NFYDEGLNQIKISE
+867 NFPDEGLKQTKITD

-886 EITIGNVNT
+886 KITIENVNT
-895 QDYQEISRQILLG
+895 QDYQEISRQIILG
-908 KCINAKLINI
+908 KCINANLIKVFDN
-918 SDENLY
+918 NLY
-924 INSSEYTDIP
+924 IDSSEYADIP
-934 KRKYYMGDEKSSLST
+934 KRKHYMGDEKISLST

-964 DVVSCLWPIVNP
+964 DVVSSLWPIVNP
-976 KLFDKLTCIVQQNSI
+976 KLFDKLTYFSLQKSI

-998 DSSSNA
+998 ESSSNA
-1004 IQAIARLDPTLINPK
+1004 IQAIVKANPTLINPK
-1019 YGIGYRDSS
+1019 YGIGYRDDRSI
-1028 SFNKEKANIGYP
+1028 NKDNINIGNP
-1040 DKIANEFWLFE
+1040 DTIAKNFWLFE
-1051 LSNHGET
+1051 LSNFGESECKE
-1058 VRRDKKSPTLFAYI
+1058 KKSPTLFVYI
-1072 APRKLS
+1072 APRKLN
-1078 DLEESRL
+1078 DLEESLL
-1085 KEYEQEDN
+1085 KDYEQKDD
-1093 IYVEGVR
+1093 IYVQGVR
-1100 KGWSIYFLGAMQK
+1100 NGWSIYFLGKMQR
-1113 YIIKPGIISRSEIE
+1113 YIIAPGIISRSEME
-1127 LQIPDSY
+1127 LRIPDSY

-1140 ISYFDTNNK
+1140 ISYFDTDDK